1 MLLARRYTITLE
13 HIKQVMAKA
22 VHPAEKTDG
31 SMGAFIGELLA
42 KAKRGEIDRVY
53 AKVFEGMERELFSQA
68 IQLAH
73 GNQAKAARW
82 LGISRLTMREK
93 LTAFG
98 LRPGSDDGEQE
109 GYK

>member
-1 MLLARRYTITLE
+1 MSTW
-13 HIKQVMAKA
+13 
-22 VHPAEKTDG
+22 
-31 SMGAFIGELLA
+31 IGELLA
-42 KAKRGEIDRVY
+42 KAKRGEADRVY
-53 AKVFEGMERELFSQA
+53 AKVFEGMERELFTQA

-98 LRPGSDDGEQE
+98 LRPGVDDGEE
-109 GYK
+109 SGD